1 MPEIM
6 EDMMVVNSV
15 YSVEEARTFQ
25 ILDVLVLQVLG
36 VSDLRPTRE
45 VLKTYHSQYVPNVLF
60 LMQN

>member
-1 MPEIM
+1 
-6 EDMMVVNSV
+6 MVVNSV

-45 VLKTYHSQYVPNVLF
+45 VLETYHSQYVPIVLF

>member
-45 VLKTYHSQYVPNVLF
+45 VLETYHSQYVPIVLF